1 MALLEIS
8 NFIHFLGLA
17 FGLGGATIAAIISA
31 KAEKDKDVRKAIG
44 KILPSVVKLIWV
56 GIIFLII
63 SGVALIFLVRWP
75 LNKNLLII
83 KLVLVAWIVIIGIII
98 GKRARKRKS
107 IKGLSIIN
115 LILWYVITLIS
126 TFV

>member
-1 MALLEIS
+1 MVLLEIF

-75 LNKNLLII
+75 LNKQLLTI
-83 KLVLVAWIVIIGIII
+83 KHVLVAWIVIIGVVI

-115 LILWYVITLIS
+115 LILWYAITLMS
-126 TFV
+126 AFV